1 MERRDKKQR
10 KVAIIEKEKSL
21 IIKEEK
27 KRGNEIVRSQVKGIT
42 KREKKE
48 INTVENEDDRIEN
61 EVKRGASEGG

>member
-48 INTVENEDDRIEN
+48 INTGENEDDLIEN

>member
-27 KRGNEIVRSQVKGIT
+27 KRRNEIVRSQVKGIT

-48 INTVENEDDRIEN
+48 INTGENEDDLIEN

>member
-21 IIKEEK
+21 IIKKEK
-27 KRGNEIVRSQVKGIT
+27 KRRNEIVRSQVKGIT

-48 INTVENEDDRIEN
+48 INTGENEDDLIEN

>member
-10 KVAIIEKEKSL
+10 KVAIIEKEKGL